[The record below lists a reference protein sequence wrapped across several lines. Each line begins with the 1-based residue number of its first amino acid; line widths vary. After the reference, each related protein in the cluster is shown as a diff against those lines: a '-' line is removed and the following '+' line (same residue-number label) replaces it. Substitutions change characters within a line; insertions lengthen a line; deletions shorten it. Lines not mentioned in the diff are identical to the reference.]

1 MAKRQAHFDD
11 SPHAAE
17 ALGKT
22 LGETLEKTLKDDE
35 PGPGETDL
43 ESACHVLE
51 TEARAIN
58 ALAATLDSRFIDIL
72 DIFAKCTGRIIVT
85 GMGKSGHVANKIAAT
100 MASTG
105 TPAQFVHPGEASHG
119 DLGMIT
125 RDDAVLVLSNS
136 GETVELNDI
145 SAYARRFCV
154 PLVVITSGRESSLAK
169 AADIALIM
177 PEFEEACSMG
187 LAPTT
192 STTVML
198 ALGDALAVA
207 LLNRQGFS
215 AEKFHVFHPQGRLGA
230 KLVRVE
236 DLMHHGDEI
245 PLLESGAPMSEAL
258 LAMTNKRFGCIGMVD
273 TEGLL
278 IGIITDGDL
287 RRHMGGNLLSQ
298 TTDEVMT
305 ANPKTI
311 RPHALAAEA
320 LNIMNNGRI
329 TSLFVVE
336 DGPPVG
342 IIHVHDCL
350 RAGIV

>member
-1 MAKRQAHFDD
+1 MAETLRKTPGKTLR
-11 SPHAAE
+11 E
-17 ALGKT
+17 TLGKT
-22 LGETLEKTLKDDE
+22 SGETVGKTLKDDA
-35 PGPGETDL
+35 PGPGESDL
-43 ESACHVLE
+43 EAACRVLE

-58 ALAATLDSRFIDIL
+58 ALSATLDGRFVDVL
-72 DIFAKCTGRIIVT
+72 DVFTKCSGRIIVT
-85 GMGKSGHVANKIAAT
+85 GMGKSGHVANKVAAT

-125 RDDAVLVLSNS
+125 RDDAVLALSNS
-136 GETVELNDI
+136 GETTELNDI
-145 SAYARRFCV
+145 VAYTRRFRI
-154 PLVVITSGRESSLAK
+154 PLVVITSGRASSLAE

-207 LLNRQGFS
+207 LLDRQGFS
-215 AEKFHVFHPQGRLGA
+215 AEEFHVLHPQGRLGA
-230 KLVRVE
+230 KLIRVE
-236 DLMHHGDEI
+236 DLMHRGDEV
-245 PLLESGAPMSEAL
+245 PLVEPGTPMSEAL
-258 LAMTNKRFGCIGMVD
+258 LAMTNKRFGCIGIVD
-273 TEGLL
+273 KGGKLS
-278 IGIITDGDL
+278 GIITDGDL
-287 RRHMGGNLLSQ
+287 RRHMGDALLAQ
-298 TTDEVMT
+298 TTDQVMT

-311 RPHALAAEA
+311 GPHALAAEA
-320 LNIMNNGRI
+320 LNIMNSDRI

-336 DGPPVG
+336 NGPPVG